1 MGRYI
6 KKTEAIGGSSATAIQ
21 IPTSSTTSG
30 PEILDNGMLRWNTD
44 NNRIEFWYEN
54 AWQTVAKV
62 GSVQITTDEFT
73 GDNATT
79 TFTMGQAESDA
90 NAVIV
95 QIGGVYQQPNVNYTM
110 DGSTTIT
117 FTSAPPA
124 PGVNPNKVVVVHNI
138 NSTDTTYD

>member
-6 KKTEAIGGSSATAIQ
+6 KKIETMGGSNALAIQ
-21 IPTSSTTSG
+21 IPTSSNSVG
-30 PEILDNGMLRWNTD
+30 PQVVDDGMMRWNTD
-44 NNRIEFWYEN
+44 NRRIEFWYEN
-54 AWQTVAKV
+54 AWLTVAKV
-62 GSVQITTDEFT
+62 GSVGIEVDEFT
-73 GDNATT
+73 GDNAAT

-110 DGSTTIT
+110 NGSTTIT

-124 PGVNPNKVVVVHNI
+124 PGVNPNKIVVVHNI
-138 NSTDTTYD
+138 NSTDAAY

>member
-6 KKTEAIGGSSATAIQ
+6 KKIETMGGSNALAIQ
-21 IPTSSTTSG
+21 IPTSSNSVG
-30 PEILDNGMLRWNTD
+30 PQVVDDGMMRWNTD
-44 NNRIEFWYEN
+44 NRRIEFWYEN
-54 AWQTVAKV
+54 AWLTVAKV
-62 GSVQITTDEFT
+62 GSVGIEVDEFT
-73 GDNATT
+73 GDNAAT

-110 DGSTTIT
+110 NGSTTIT

-124 PGVNPNKVVVVHNI
+124 PGVNPNKIVVVHNI
-138 NSTDTTYD
+138 NSTDSVYD

>member
-1 MGRYI
+1 MGRYL
-6 KKTEAIGGSSATAIQ
+6 KKIETIGGVNAKALQ
-21 IPTSSTTSG
+21 IPTSTTAAG
-30 PEILDNGMLRWNTD
+30 PEQISDGMIRWNETSK
-44 NNRIEFWYEN
+44 RVEFWYETQ
-54 AWQTVAKV
+54 WLTVAKV

>member
-1 MGRYI
+1 MGRFL
-6 KKTEAIGGSSATAIQ
+6 KKVETVGGPNALALQ
-21 IPTSSTTSG
+21 IPTSTTAAG
-30 PEILDNGMLRWNTD
+30 PEQIDDGMIRWNTSTQ
-44 NNRIEFWYEN
+44 RVEFWYEN
-54 AWQTVAKV
+54 QWLTVAKV

-73 GDNATT
+73 GDNAAT

-110 DGSTTIT
+110 NGSTTIT

-124 PGVNPNKVVVVHNI
+124 PGVNPNKIVVVHNI
-138 NSTDTTYD
+138 NSTDSVYD

>member
-1 MGRYI
+1 MGRYV
-6 KKTEAIGGSSATAIQ
+6 KKIEVIGGTSALALQ
-21 IPTSSTTSG
+21 IPTSSNSIG
-30 PEILDNGMLRWNTD
+30 PEVLENGLLRWNTD
-44 NNRIEFWYEN
+44 HKRIEFWYQN
-54 AWQTVAKV
+54 AWLTVAKV

-79 TFTMGQAESDA
+79 TFTMSQAESDA

-110 DGSTTIT
+110 NGSTTIT

-124 PGVNPNKVVVVHNI
+124 PGVNPNKVIVVHNI